1 MNDPIIS
8 LRFHSPLPGRDQII
22 MTVRPIL
29 QIPMSGDQNRPH
41 VKLVSEVTVDGKL
54 TVTAGASS
62 KLLMQFMSH
71 EAEVLLHRIRAESD
85 AIMVGSNTIRIDN
98 SFLTVRHVPGN
109 NPIRVIPSSR
119 ADISP
124 DANVLSDDS
133 STIIAV
139 SESAD
144 PRLIAVLEKKG
155 ATIEVCGKDRI
166 DLSLLLRRL
175 RTEYTVST
183 LMIEGGA
190 TLNGLMFSLGLI
202 DEIVLIHLPFIAG
215 GSDTPSLVGGLAT
228 RSVEDL
234 IRLDLTSHYLA
245 GGNLITE
252 YQVRRE

>member
-1 MNDPIIS
+1 
-8 LRFHSPLPGRDQII
+8 
-22 MTVRPIL
+22 
-29 QIPMSGDQNRPH
+29 MSGDQNRPH

-144 PRLIAVLEKKG
+144 PRLIAVLEKRG
-155 ATIEVCGKDRI
+155 Q
-166 DLSLLLRRL
+166 RL
-175 RTEYTVST
+175 RFAGKTGST
-183 LMIEGGA
+183 FPSSFAGSG
-190 TLNGLMFSLGLI
+190 LNMRL
-202 DEIVLIHLPFIAG
+202 V
-215 GSDTPSLVGGLAT
+215 PS
-228 RSVEDL
+228 
-234 IRLDLTSHYLA
+234 
-245 GGNLITE
+245 
-252 YQVRRE
+252 